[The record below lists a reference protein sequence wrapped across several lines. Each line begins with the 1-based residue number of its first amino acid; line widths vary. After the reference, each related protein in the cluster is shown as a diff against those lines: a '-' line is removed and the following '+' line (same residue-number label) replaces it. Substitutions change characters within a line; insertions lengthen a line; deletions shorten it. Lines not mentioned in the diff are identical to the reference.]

1 MHPQD
6 EVLLYESKGK
16 AIAEARE
23 GGHIPGLGPAW
34 SHYNSSGYSADSN
47 FNVTDQHTSPMAS
60 QYSEQLA
67 YMHHIFF
74 IGDHAQMVL
83 HLKERIVMA
92 NTAEGAVKENNAIIN
107 AVDIDPLKDVAN
119 MTSVNLEGK
128 HKDKQAE
135 LPTTLAITSM
145 IANGQLQTSVN
156 GVNIQNGL
164 ATQINVKVATGEEI
178 PKDIL
183 VPMRQQY
190 MTELRVSVSQIDR

>member
-1 MHPQD
+1 
-6 EVLLYESKGK
+6 
-16 AIAEARE
+16 
-23 GGHIPGLGPAW
+23 
-34 SHYNSSGYSADSN
+34 
-47 FNVTDQHTSPMAS
+47 MAS
-60 QYSEQLA
+60 QYSEQLT
-67 YMHHIFF
+67 YMQHIFF

-92 NTAEGAVKENNAIIN
+92 NTAEGAVKENIAIIN

-178 PKDIL
+178 PQDIL

>member
-1 MHPQD
+1 
-6 EVLLYESKGK
+6 
-16 AIAEARE
+16 
-23 GGHIPGLGPAW
+23 
-34 SHYNSSGYSADSN
+34 
-47 FNVTDQHTSPMAS
+47 MAS
-60 QYSEQLA
+60 QYSKQLA

-92 NTAEGAVKENNAIIN
+92 NTAEGAVKENIAIIN

-128 HKDKQAE
+128 HKDKQVE
-135 LPTTLAITSM
+135 LPTTLAITSK

-164 ATQINVKVATGEEI
+164 ATQIIVKVATGEEI
-178 PKDIL
+178 PQDIL

>member
-1 MHPQD
+1 
-6 EVLLYESKGK
+6 
-16 AIAEARE
+16 
-23 GGHIPGLGPAW
+23 
-34 SHYNSSGYSADSN
+34 
-47 FNVTDQHTSPMAS
+47 MAS
-60 QYSEQLA
+60 QYSEQLT

-119 MTSVNLEGK
+119 MTSVNLKGK

-178 PKDIL
+178 PQDIL
-183 VPMRQQY
+183 VPMRRQ
-190 MTELRVSVSQIDR
+190 SD

>member
-1 MHPQD
+1 
-6 EVLLYESKGK
+6 
-16 AIAEARE
+16 
-23 GGHIPGLGPAW
+23 
-34 SHYNSSGYSADSN
+34 
-47 FNVTDQHTSPMAS
+47 MAS
-60 QYSEQLA
+60 QYSEKLT
-67 YMHHIFF
+67 YMQHIFF

-92 NTAEGAVKENNAIIN
+92 NTAGGAVKENIAIIN

-164 ATQINVKVATGEEI
+164 ATQINVKVATWEEI
-178 PKDIL
+178 PQDIL

>member
-1 MHPQD
+1 
-6 EVLLYESKGK
+6 
-16 AIAEARE
+16 
-23 GGHIPGLGPAW
+23 
-34 SHYNSSGYSADSN
+34 
-47 FNVTDQHTSPMAS
+47 MAS
-60 QYSEQLA
+60 QYSEQLT
-67 YMHHIFF
+67 YMQHIFF

-92 NTAEGAVKENNAIIN
+92 NTAEGAVKENIAIIN

-156 GVNIQNGL
+156 VNGVNIQNGL
-164 ATQINVKVATGEEI
+164 ATQINVKVATWEEI
-178 PKDIL
+178 PQDIL

>member
-1 MHPQD
+1 
-6 EVLLYESKGK
+6 
-16 AIAEARE
+16 
-23 GGHIPGLGPAW
+23 
-34 SHYNSSGYSADSN
+34 
-47 FNVTDQHTSPMAS
+47 MAS
-60 QYSEQLA
+60 QYSEKLT
-67 YMHHIFF
+67 YMQHIFF

-92 NTAEGAVKENNAIIN
+92 NTAEGAVKENIAIIN

-156 GVNIQNGL
+156 GVNIQNRL

-178 PKDIL
+178 PQDIL

>member
-1 MHPQD
+1 
-6 EVLLYESKGK
+6 
-16 AIAEARE
+16 
-23 GGHIPGLGPAW
+23 
-34 SHYNSSGYSADSN
+34 
-47 FNVTDQHTSPMAS
+47 MAS
-60 QYSEQLA
+60 QYSEKLT
-67 YMHHIFF
+67 YMQHIFF

-83 HLKERIVMA
+83 HLKERIMMA
-92 NTAEGAVKENNAIIN
+92 NTAGGAVKENIAIIN

>member
-1 MHPQD
+1 
-6 EVLLYESKGK
+6 
-16 AIAEARE
+16 
-23 GGHIPGLGPAW
+23 
-34 SHYNSSGYSADSN
+34 
-47 FNVTDQHTSPMAS
+47 MAS
-60 QYSEQLA
+60 QYSEKLT
-67 YMHHIFF
+67 YMQHIFF

-92 NTAEGAVKENNAIIN
+92 NTAEGAVKENIAIIN
-107 AVDIDPLKDVAN
+107 AAVDIDPLKDVAN

-178 PKDIL
+178 PQDIL
-183 VPMRQQY
+183 VPIRQQY
-190 MTELRVSVSQIDR
+190 VTELRVSVSQIDR

>member
-1 MHPQD
+1 
-6 EVLLYESKGK
+6 
-16 AIAEARE
+16 
-23 GGHIPGLGPAW
+23 
-34 SHYNSSGYSADSN
+34 
-47 FNVTDQHTSPMAS
+47 MAS

-92 NTAEGAVKENNAIIN
+92 NTAGGAVKENIAIIN

-164 ATQINVKVATGEEI
+164 ATQINVKVATWEEI
-178 PKDIL
+178 PQDIL

>member
-1 MHPQD
+1 
-6 EVLLYESKGK
+6 
-16 AIAEARE
+16 
-23 GGHIPGLGPAW
+23 
-34 SHYNSSGYSADSN
+34 
-47 FNVTDQHTSPMAS
+47 MAS

-92 NTAEGAVKENNAIIN
+92 NTAEGAVKENNA
-107 AVDIDPLKDVAN
+107 VDIDPLKDVAN

-145 IANGQLQTSVN
+145 IANARLQTSVN
-156 GVNIQNGL
+156 GVNIQDRL
-164 ATQINVKVATGEEI
+164 ATQINA
-178 PKDIL
+178 KDIL
-183 VPMRQQY
+183 VPGGSS
-190 MTELRVSVSQIDR
+190 T

>member
-1 MHPQD
+1 
-6 EVLLYESKGK
+6 
-16 AIAEARE
+16 
-23 GGHIPGLGPAW
+23 
-34 SHYNSSGYSADSN
+34 
-47 FNVTDQHTSPMAS
+47 
-60 QYSEQLA
+60 
-67 YMHHIFF
+67 
-74 IGDHAQMVL
+74 
-83 HLKERIVMA
+83 
-92 NTAEGAVKENNAIIN
+92 
-107 AVDIDPLKDVAN
+107 

-156 GVNIQNGL
+156 VNGVNIQNGL

-178 PKDIL
+178 PQDIL

>member
-1 MHPQD
+1 
-6 EVLLYESKGK
+6 
-16 AIAEARE
+16 
-23 GGHIPGLGPAW
+23 
-34 SHYNSSGYSADSN
+34 
-47 FNVTDQHTSPMAS
+47 MAS
-60 QYSEQLA
+60 QCSEKLT
-67 YMHHIFF
+67 YMQHIFF

-92 NTAEGAVKENNAIIN
+92 NTAEGAVKENIAKIN

-178 PKDIL
+178 PQDIL

>member
-1 MHPQD
+1 MFSVCFTFLFSLQTESWITCFQGKREMHRQD
-6 EVLLYESKGK
+6 EVPLYESKGK

-23 GGHIPGLGPAW
+23 GGHIPGLGPAG

-74 IGDHAQMVL
+74 IGDHAQMVP

-128 HKDKQAE
+128 HKDKQEE

-145 IANGQLQTSVN
+145 IANARLQTSVN
-156 GVNIQNGL
+156 GVNI
-164 ATQINVKVATGEEI
+164 
-178 PKDIL
+178 
-183 VPMRQQY
+183 
-190 MTELRVSVSQIDR
+190 